1 MYKGKVRKHVFDQR
15 NNNPSF
21 REKEKQNQGGYLSS
35 PKHLRRVYP
44 IGIERSNSSFS
55 LSSSL
60 NSNDSSLKGS
70 IILGDWKI
78 PVRRPP
84 LPRKPVKSVPSG
96 VARQLGHASGD
107 GSLTRCHWITKTTD
121 EVYVVYHDESW
132 GVPVYDDFQLFEL
145 LALSGMLMY
154 HFWIEIIKR
163 KDLYREAF
171 SNFDPYIVAKMGE
184 KEIKEIS
191 SNKALMLDESLVRCI
206 VDNANSIL
214 KITME
219 YGSFS
224 DYLWGYVN
232 YKPMISRYR
241 YAKSVPLRS
250 PKAEV
255 ISRNLVRRGFRFVGP
270 VIIHSFMQ
278 AAGMTNDHL
287 IDCFRFNEC
296 VRLAGV
302 DVDHDSEE
310 SFKTSSFT

>member
-1 MYKGKVRKHVFDQR
+1 MYKEKVRKYVFDHR
-15 NNNPSF
+15 NNNNSSSF
-21 REKEKQNQGGYLSS
+21 REKEKQNQPGGGYLLS

-44 IGIERSNSSFS
+44 LGIERSNSSFS

-78 PVRRPP
+78 PVRRHELSRPP
-84 LPRKPVKSVPSG
+84 PPRKLVKSVHNVVPRPLSHN
-96 VARQLGHASGD
+96 VSDD

-121 EVYVVYHDESW
+121 EVYVVYHDQSW
-132 GVPVYDDFQLFEL
+132 GVPVYDDL
-145 LALSGMLMY
+145 
-154 HFWIEIIKR
+154 
-163 KDLYREAF
+163 EAF

-191 SNKALMLDESLVRCI
+191 SNKALMLDESLI
-206 VDNANSIL
+206 I
-214 KITME
+214 ME

-224 DYLWGYVN
+224 DYLWGYMN

-241 YAKSVPLRS
+241 HAKSVPLRS

-287 IDCFRFNEC
+287 TDCFRFNEC
-296 VRLAGV
+296 VRLEG
-302 DVDHDSEE
+302 VDHDYEEE
-310 SFKTSSFT
+310 SF